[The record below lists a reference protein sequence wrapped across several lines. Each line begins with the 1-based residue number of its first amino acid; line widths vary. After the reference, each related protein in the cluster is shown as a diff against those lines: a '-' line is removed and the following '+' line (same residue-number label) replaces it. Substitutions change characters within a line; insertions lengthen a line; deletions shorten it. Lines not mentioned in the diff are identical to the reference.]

1 MSIADDKFKKLKF
14 NKKENKSMDYI
25 EYGQRDKNGDMA
37 VISFDGTSKTIMT
50 ALYPK
55 GTIMSRGLAITTDE
69 LEAILFKAR
78 ELGWIEPF

>member
-1 MSIADDKFKKLKF
+1 MSKADDKFKKLKF
-14 NKKENKSMDYI
+14 NKKENKLMDYI

-37 VISFDGTSKTIMT
+37 VISFDGTNKTIMT

-69 LEAILFKAR
+69 LQAINEKVK
-78 ELGWIEPF
+78 EMGWYD